1 MAENQGK
8 IILYLVV
15 LLGFIGGYLYN
26 AQGDPSRA
34 VPALPTGVTPQA
46 LSPFKTLKVDY
57 SVLSDAQYQ
66 RLRIFGQF
74 PVPSGATG
82 KSDIF
87 Q

>member
-8 IILYLVV
+8 IILYLII

-26 AQGDPSRA
+26 AQSDPSA
-34 VPALPTGVTPQA
+34 VVPALPTGVTPAA
-46 LSPFKTLKVDY
+46 LSAFKTLKVDY
-57 SVLSDAQYQ
+57 SVLSDARYGG
-66 RLRIFGQF
+66 LRIFGQF
-74 PVPSGATG
+74 PVPSGSAG